1 MAKHRLQPQ
10 PSRGATVA
18 RGALAAGAVTI
29 GTLAA
34 PTAAF
39 AAPAPAAPVAPNA
52 KPAPAPG
59 VKPAVAKPGAKAK
72 PAGKVKPAAAKPK
85 PAAKPVAGA
94 ASRNTAA
101 RPNVVAGVAVAPKP
115 GVTTVAGARPGGAK
129 AQVVQA
135 ALSRT
140 GLPYS
145 YGSAGPN
152 SFDCS
157 GLVYWSM
164 KQAGITVPR
173 DSYGQLGGGRAVS
186 LSDIE
191 PGDIV
196 IYNGGSHAAL
206 YIGGGKVVHSVNYG
220 IPVKVSPLNEMS
232 IYSVRRY

>member
-10 PSRGATVA
+10 PSKGVTAA

-34 PTAAF
+34 PAVAF
-39 AAPAPAAPVAPNA
+39 AAPAPAAPAPLAPEA
-52 KPAPAPG
+52 KPAPV
-59 VKPAVAKPGAKAK
+59 VKPAA
-72 PAGKVKPAAAKPK
+72 KVKPAAA
-85 PAAKPVAGA
+85 ATAQVATT
-94 ASRNTAA
+94 RNTTA
-101 RPNVVAGVAVAPKP
+101 RPNVVTGIAIAPKP
-115 GVTTVAGARPGGAK
+115 GETTVAGVQPGGAK
-129 AQVVQA
+129 AKVVQA

-145 YGSAGPN
+145 YGSAGPT

-173 DSYGQLGGGRAVS
+173 DSYGQLGGGRAVAI
-186 LSDIE
+186 SDLQ

-206 YIGGGKVVHSVNYG
+206 YIGNGKVVHSVNYG

-232 IYSVRRY
+232 VYSARRY

>member
-10 PSRGATVA
+10 PSRGATAA
-18 RGALAAGAVTI
+18 RGALAAGAVTL
-29 GTLAA
+29 GTLAVPA
-34 PTAAF
+34 AAF
-39 AAPAPAAPVAPNA
+39 AAPAPAAPAPVVPQA
-52 KPAPAPG
+52 KPAPA
-59 VKPAVAKPGAKAK
+59 VKPAENG
-72 PAGKVKPAAAKPK
+72 K
-85 PAAKPVAGA
+85 PAAKPAQTVT
-94 ASRNTAA
+94 SRNTTA
-101 RPNVVAGVAVAPKP
+101 RPNVVSGVAIAPKP
-115 GVTTVAGARPGGAK
+115 GVTTVAGAQPGGAK
-129 AQVVQA
+129 AKVVQA

-164 KQAGITVPR
+164 KQAGISVPR
-173 DSYGQLGGGRAVS
+173 DSYGQLGGGRS
-186 LSDIE
+186 IPISDLQ

-206 YIGGGKVVHSVNYG
+206 YIGNGKVVHSVNYG

-232 IYSVRRY
+232 VYSARRY

>member
-39 AAPAPAAPVAPNA
+39 AAPAPAAPAPHAPNA

-59 VKPAVAKPGAKAK
+59 VKPAVTKPG
-72 PAGKVKPAAAKPK
+72 VKPAAK
-85 PAAKPVAGA
+85 KPVAQTVPA
-94 ASRNTAA
+94 RNTAA
-101 RPNVVAGVAVAPKP
+101 RPNIVSGVAVAPKP
-115 GVTTVAGARPGGAK
+115 GVTSVAGAQPGGAK

-186 LSDIE
+186 ISDLQ

-206 YIGGGKVVHSVNYG
+206 YIGNGKVVHSVNYG

-232 IYSVRRY
+232 VYSARRY

>member
-10 PSRGATVA
+10 PSKGATVA

-34 PTAAF
+34 PAVAF
-39 AAPAPAAPVAPNA
+39 AAPAPAAPAPQA
-52 KPAPAPG
+52 PEVKPAPVG
-59 VKPAVAKPGAKAK
+59 KPVA
-72 PAGKVKPAAAKPK
+72 K
-85 PAAKPVAGA
+85 PAAKVAPA
-94 ASRNTAA
+94 AAQVAATRNTTA
-101 RPNVVAGVAVAPKP
+101 RPNIVTGIAIAPKP
-115 GVTTVAGARPGGAK
+115 GETTVAGVQPGGAK
-129 AQVVQA
+129 AKVVQA
-135 ALSRT
+135 ALSRQ

-145 YGSAGPN
+145 YGSAGPT

-173 DSYGQLGGGRAVS
+173 DSYGQLGGGRAVAIAD
-186 LSDIE
+186 LQ

-206 YIGGGKVVHSVNYG
+206 YIGNGKVVHSVNYG

-232 IYSVRRY
+232 VYSARRY

>member
-29 GTLAA
+29 GTLAV

-39 AAPAPAAPVAPNA
+39 ATPAPAAPAPVAPNA

-59 VKPAVAKPGAKAK
+59 VKPAVAAGKAK
-72 PAGKVKPAAAKPK
+72 PAQSV
-85 PAAKPVAGA
+85 

-101 RPNVVAGVAVAPKP
+101 RPNVVTGVAIAPKP
-115 GVTTVAGARPGGAK
+115 GVTTVAGVQPGGAK
-129 AQVVQA
+129 AKVVQA

-173 DSYGQLGGGRAVS
+173 DSYGQLGGGRAIPI
-186 LSDIE
+186 SDLQA
-191 PGDIV
+191 GDIV

-206 YIGGGKVVHSVNYG
+206 YIGNGKVVHSVNYG

-232 IYSVRRY
+232 VYSARRY

>member
-39 AAPAPAAPVAPNA
+39 AAPAPAAPAPQAPNA

-59 VKPAVAKPGAKAK
+59 VKPAPAPG
-72 PAGKVKPAAAKPK
+72 VKPAAKK
-85 PAAKPVAGA
+85 PAQVAS
-94 ASRNTAA
+94 SRDTAA
-101 RPNVVAGVAVAPKP
+101 RPTVVSDIAVAPKP
-115 GVTTVAGARPGGAK
+115 GTTTVAGVQPGGAK

-173 DSYGQLGGGRAVS
+173 DSYGQLGGGRAVPI
-186 LSDIE
+186 SDLQ

-206 YIGGGKVVHSVNYG
+206 YIGNGKVVHSVNYG

-232 IYSVRRY
+232 VYSARRY

>member
-39 AAPAPAAPVAPNA
+39 AAPAPAAPAPVAPKA
-52 KPAPAPG
+52 KPAPAP
-59 VKPAVAKPGAKAK
+59 KAQPAPAAGQAK
-72 PAGKVKPAAAKPK
+72 PA
-85 PAAKPVAGA
+85 AGVT
-94 ASRNTAA
+94 SRTTAA
-101 RPNVVAGVAVAPKP
+101 RPNVVSGISVAPKP
-115 GVTTVAGARPGGAK
+115 GVTTVAGAQPGGAK
-129 AQVVQA
+129 AKVVQA

-173 DSYGQLGGGRAVS
+173 DSYGQLGGGRSVPI
-186 LSDIE
+186 SDLQA
-191 PGDIV
+191 GDIV

-206 YIGGGKVVHSVNYG
+206 YIGNGKVVHSVNYG
-220 IPVKVSPLNEMS
+220 TPVKVSPLNEMS
-232 IYSVRRY
+232 VYSARRY

>member
-10 PSRGATVA
+10 PSRGATAA

-29 GTLAA
+29 GTFAA

-39 AAPAPAAPVAPNA
+39 AAPAPAPAAPNA
-52 KPAPAPG
+52 KPAPAVPNA
-59 VKPAVAKPGAKAK
+59 KPAPVAGKAK
-72 PAGKVKPAAAKPK
+72 PAKPG
-85 PAAKPVAGA
+85 V
-94 ASRNTAA
+94 ASRTTAA
-101 RPNVVAGVAVAPKP
+101 RPTVVSDVAVAPKP
-115 GVTTVAGARPGGAK
+115 GVTTVAGAQPGGAK
-129 AQVVQA
+129 AKVVQA

-173 DSYGQLGGGRAVS
+173 DSYGQLGGGRAIAIKD
-186 LSDIE
+186 LQ

-206 YIGGGKVVHSVNYG
+206 YIGNGKVVHSVNYG

-232 IYSVRRY
+232 VYSARRY

>member
-1 MAKHRLQPQ
+1 MAKHRIQPQ
-10 PSRGATVA
+10 PSRGATAA

-29 GTLAA
+29 GTLAVPA
-34 PTAAF
+34 AAF
-39 AAPAPAAPVAPNA
+39 AAPAPAAPAPVSPQA
-52 KPAPAPG
+52 KPAPAPAAN
-59 VKPAVAKPGAKAK
+59 PAVKAD
-72 PAGKVKPAAAKPK
+72 
-85 PAAKPVAGA
+85 PAAKPAQTI
-94 ASRNTAA
+94 ASRNTTA
-101 RPNVVAGVAVAPKP
+101 RPNVVSDVAIAPKP
-115 GVTTVAGARPGGAK
+115 GVTSVAGVQPGGAK
-129 AQVVQA
+129 AKVVQA

-164 KQAGITVPR
+164 KQAGISVPR
-173 DSYGQLGGGRAVS
+173 DSYGQLGGGRSVPI
-186 LSDIE
+186 SDLQ

-206 YIGGGKVVHSVNYG
+206 YIGNGKVVHSVNYG

-232 IYSVRRY
+232 VYSARRY

>member
-10 PSRGATVA
+10 PSKGATAA

-34 PTAAF
+34 PAATAL
-39 AAPAPAAPVAPNA
+39 AAPAPAVPGA
-52 KPAPAPG
+52 PAPAPLAPG
-59 VKPAVAKPGAKAK
+59 APAPAVTAKPAVKA
-72 PAGKVKPAAAKPK
+72 K
-85 PAAKPVAGA
+85 PAAKPAPKAVPGA
-94 ASRNTAA
+94 ATQHNVAA
-101 RPNVVAGVAVAPKP
+101 RPGVVTGVQIAPKP
-115 GVTTVAGARPGGAK
+115 GTTTVAGVQPGGAK
-129 AQVVQA
+129 AKVVQA

-164 KQAGITVPR
+164 KQAGMNVPR
-173 DSYGQLGGGRAVS
+173 DSYGQLGGGRPVPVS
-186 LSDIE
+186 DLQ
-191 PGDIV
+191 PGDVV

-206 YIGGGKVVHSVNYG
+206 YIGSGKVVHSVNYG
-220 IPVKVSPLNEMS
+220 TPVKVSPLNEMS
-232 IYSVRRY
+232 VYAVRRY

>member
-10 PSRGATVA
+10 PSKGATVA

-39 AAPAPAAPVAPNA
+39 AAPAPAAPAPVAPKA

-59 VKPAVAKPGAKAK
+59 VKPAVA
-72 PAGKVKPAAAKPK
+72 AGKAK
-85 PAAKPVAGA
+85 PAAKPAQSV

-101 RPNVVAGVAVAPKP
+101 RPNVVSGVAIAPKP
-115 GVTTVAGARPGGAK
+115 GVTTVAGAQPGGAK
-129 AQVVQA
+129 AKVVQA

-173 DSYGQLGGGRAVS
+173 DSYGQLGGGRAIPIAD
-186 LSDIE
+186 LQA
-191 PGDIV
+191 GDIV

-206 YIGGGKVVHSVNYG
+206 YIGNGKVVHSVNYG

-232 IYSVRRY
+232 VYSARRY

>member
-1 MAKHRLQPQ
+1 MTL
-10 PSRGATVA
+10 
-18 RGALAAGAVTI
+18 

-34 PTAAF
+34 PAATAF
-39 AAPAPAAPVAPNA
+39 ATPAPAPAPVAPKAKPAPAAPQAQPAAVAPQ
-52 KPAPAPG
+52 
-59 VKPAVAKPGAKAK
+59 AKAK
-72 PAGKVKPAAAKPK
+72 PAAKPAPKAK
-85 PAAKPVAGA
+85 PAAKPASKAKPAAKPAPKAKPV
-94 ASRNTAA
+94 ASRSTAA
-101 RPNVVAGVAVAPKP
+101 RPNVVSGVAIAPKP
-115 GVTTVAGARPGGAK
+115 GETTVAGAQPGGAK
-129 AQVVQA
+129 AKVVQA

-145 YGSAGPN
+145 YGSAGPT

-173 DSYGQLGGGRAVS
+173 DSYGQLGGGRSVAIKD
-186 LSDIE
+186 LQ

-206 YIGGGKVVHSVNYG
+206 YIGEGKVVHSVNYG

-232 IYSVRRY
+232 VYSARRY